1 MYYIIAYPK
10 NLLDKVINDF
20 KSINYTYGIFCV
32 MIKSGIVRKGIMWYN
47 NTNYVCYTVLKIILG
62 GRL

>member
-10 NLLDKVINDF
+10 KLLDKVINDF
-20 KSINYTYGIFCV
+20 KFINYTYGIFCV

-47 NTNYVCYTVLKIILG
+47 NTNYVRYTVLKIILG